1 MPSFSEVMV
10 FDVAFLVLSDFFGSP
25 FSYCRFSLSLR
36 FSMLVLL
43 PGDTRTFDCF
53 LLVSPLDDS
62 PFLIVSN
69 ISITQ
74 LKTLKDASWKS

>member
-1 MPSFSEVMV
+1 MV
-10 FDVAFLVLSDFFGSP
+10 FDVAFLVLFDFFGFS

-36 FSMLVLL
+36 LSMLVLL
-43 PGDTRTFDCF
+43 PGDTRAFDCF
-53 LLVSPLDDS
+53 LLVSPLDGD

-69 ISITQ
+69 ISIAQ